1 MNEIEL
7 SLVKMHAFWK
17 DRRVT
22 QPGGLAGDDFHL
34 GGHEDVA
41 QSVRGGPKIGR
52 NDPCPCGSGKK
63 FKKCCG
69 ANDAPATLH

>member
-7 SLVKMHAFWK
+7 SLVKMHAYWK
-17 DRRVT
+17 DSRAS
-22 QPGGLAGDDFHL
+22 QPGGLVDDDFHF
-34 GGHEDVA
+34 GGQQEVG
-41 QSVRGGPKIGR
+41 QVIRGGPKIGR

-69 ANDAPATLH
+69 ANDAPRTFH